1 MPYRR
6 PPADQDALRR
16 VLLLCAVLVG
26 LAGVGFGTV
35 GIVRGGWGLVAG
47 PVLIVFAVAC
57 AVVSRDDAS
66 GQWCPECIARN
77 ADEASTCDS
86 CGSALV

>member
-1 MPYRR
+1 M
-6 PPADQDALRR
+6 
-16 VLLLCAVLVG
+16 
-26 LAGVGFGTV
+26 
-35 GIVRGGWGLVAG
+35 IRGGWGLVAG

-57 AVVSRDDAS
+57 ALVSRDDAS

-77 ADEASTCDS
+77 ADEASTCES